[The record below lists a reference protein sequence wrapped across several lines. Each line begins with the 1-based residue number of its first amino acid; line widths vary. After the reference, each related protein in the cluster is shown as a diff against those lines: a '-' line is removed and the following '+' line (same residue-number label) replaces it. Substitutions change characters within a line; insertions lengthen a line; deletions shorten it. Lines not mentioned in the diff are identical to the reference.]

1 MLQVALLMNEFTI
14 FAMAIGLI
22 LGIANKP
29 ISKKIKSLI
38 GYFKSKD
45 SNEDIKEG
53 DVFIILENTEHTK
66 YPEKYSEGVFA
77 WYQDG
82 TIKTSLEFQIDN
94 GGDPIVFKK
103 FLLKEEAV
111 REAQ

>member
-1 MLQVALLMNEFTI
+1 MNEFTI

-45 SNEDIKEG
+45 SNEDRCTA
-53 DVFIILENTEHTK
+53 D
-66 YPEKYSEGVFA
+66 GV
-77 WYQDG
+77 
-82 TIKTSLEFQIDN
+82 
-94 GGDPIVFKK
+94 
-103 FLLKEEAV
+103 
-111 REAQ
+111 

>member
-1 MLQVALLMNEFTI
+1 MLQAAHLMNEFTV

-45 SNEDIKEG
+45 RNEDIKEG

-82 TIKTSLEFQIDN
+82 IIKTSLEFQINN

-103 FLLKEEAV
+103 YLLKEESV

>member
-1 MLQVALLMNEFTI
+1 MNEFTI

-29 ISKKIKSLI
+29 ISKKIKSLTD
-38 GYFKSKD
+38 YFKSKD
-45 SNEDIKEG
+45 SNKDIKEG

-82 TIKTSLEFQIDN
+82 GLKTSLEFQIDN

-103 FLLKEEAV
+103 YLLKEQGVKEAK
-111 REAQ
+111 

>member
-1 MLQVALLMNEFTI
+1 MKHIL
-14 FAMAIGLI
+14 
-22 LGIANKP
+22 LGIFNKP
-29 ISKKIKSLI
+29 ISKKIKSLTSYI
-38 GYFKSKD
+38 KNKD

-53 DVFIILENTEHTK
+53 DVLIILENTEYTK

-103 FLLKEEAV
+103 YLLKEEAV
-111 REAQ
+111 REAQWKN